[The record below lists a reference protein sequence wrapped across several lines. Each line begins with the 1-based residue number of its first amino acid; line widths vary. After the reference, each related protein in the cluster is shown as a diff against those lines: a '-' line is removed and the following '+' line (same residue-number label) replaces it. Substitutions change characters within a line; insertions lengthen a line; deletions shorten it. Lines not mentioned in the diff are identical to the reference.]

1 MASMAPDTKGASE
14 YIEHSTR
21 TDEINKA
28 FDIVKDDAR
37 LRADANLATEHE
49 HNTKFVDSVKQYP
62 KAVFWS
68 AVISTAIVMD
78 GYDTALIGS
87 LFAFPAF
94 QRRFGHEMGN
104 SGKSKTY
111 EA

>member
-1 MASMAPDTKGASE
+1 MVSTAPDTKGASE
-14 YIEHSTR
+14 YIEHSTHA
-21 TDEINKA
+21 DETNEA
-28 FDIVKDDAR
+28 FDTVKDYAR
-37 LRADANLATEHE
+37 LRADADLATEHE
-49 HNTKFVDSVKQYP
+49 HNTKFVDGVKQYP

-68 AVISTAIVMD
+68 AVISMAIIMD

-94 QRRFGHEMGN
+94 QRRFGHEIGD